1 MLCTGHGSGRRER
14 GRQARGRE
22 GGYEAK
28 KLAVGSHGRVTFADI
43 LICRDMGRIMSKA
56 SLEIG

>member
-1 MLCTGHGSGRRER
+1 MLCTGHGSERRER

-28 KLAVGSHGRVTFADI
+28 KLAVGSHDRVTFADI
-43 LICRDMGRIMSKA
+43 LICRDM
-56 SLEIG
+56 